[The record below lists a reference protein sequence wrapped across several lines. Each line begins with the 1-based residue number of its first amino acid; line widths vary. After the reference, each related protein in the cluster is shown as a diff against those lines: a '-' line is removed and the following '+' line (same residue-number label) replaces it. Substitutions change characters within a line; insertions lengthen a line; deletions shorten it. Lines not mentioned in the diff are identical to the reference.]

1 MQNKVTTKLVI
12 DKYKL
17 DVLFRLGCPEQQ
29 IINLLKTN
37 TFEKT
42 GDPLIDDTLE
52 SLIDVKEFENWGGKR
67 EGAGRPKNQV
77 DIQVENQVD
86 NQDGNQDAIQVAD
99 KDKDKEK
106 SVLNSRN
113 NSCNLSTTRTRVKE
127 FTPPTLEQVLD
138 YAKQQNDIAGMG
150 GFACTPEL
158 ADQFWT
164 YYESQGW
171 IKGNSAKTPI
181 SDWKPL
187 LRRWATDEHNKLM
200 AEKAKEEPFYL

>member
-1 MQNKVTTKLVI
+1 MKLLI
-12 DKYKL
+12 DTNWAAFIEDLPVEKQLEFFWAIFDYGRDCSLKCWSKIQPELERGKIKYYNRLNNLKQYNTERVSESDTESESESVPEWESEREYKYKT
-17 DVLFRLGCPEQQ
+17 Q
-29 IINLLKTN
+29 IET
-37 TFEKT
+37 
-42 GDPLIDDTLE
+42 
-52 SLIDVKEFENWGGKR
+52 
-67 EGAGRPKNQV
+67 
-77 DIQVENQVD
+77 
-86 NQDGNQDAIQVAD
+86 
-99 KDKDKEK
+99 
-106 SVLNSRN
+106 NSRN
-113 NSCNLSTTRTRVKE
+113 NGCYLSTTRTRVKG

>member
-1 MQNKVTTKLVI
+1 MKL
-12 DKYKL
+12 
-17 DVLFRLGCPEQQ
+17 
-29 IINLLKTN
+29 
-37 TFEKT
+37 
-42 GDPLIDDTLE
+42 LIDTNWAPFIADLPTEKQLEFFWAVFDYGNRECSLKCWDMIQPILEKGKIGYYNKLRTLKHVSDKIIDTT
-52 SLIDVKEFENWGGKR
+52 IDTS
-67 EGAGRPKNQV
+67 V
-77 DIQVENQVD
+77 DTITDTTIVSERV
-86 NQDGNQDAIQVAD
+86 
-99 KDKDKEK
+99 
-106 SVLNSRN
+106 SVNKTNSRN
-113 NSCNLSTTRTRVKE
+113 NSCNLSTTRTRAKE

-138 YAKQQNDIAGMG
+138 YAKQQNDIAGVG
-150 GFACTPEL
+150 GFTCTPEL